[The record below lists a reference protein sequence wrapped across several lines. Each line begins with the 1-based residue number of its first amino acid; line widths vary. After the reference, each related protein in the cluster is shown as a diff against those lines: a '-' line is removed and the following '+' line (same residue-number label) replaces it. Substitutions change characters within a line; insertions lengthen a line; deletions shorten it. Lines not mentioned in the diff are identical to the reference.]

1 MGKTAVDKNCFIC
14 RVSLPFLWKLPLRSH
29 VTMVTTGASRAEL
42 HSVATADW
50 SWSIH
55 LTQAEP
61 IKIFPTSNFGSE
73 REKAVTLQMAAF
85 PQCGG
90 SQSAEKM

>member
-1 MGKTAVDKNCFIC
+1 MGKTAVDKNCCIC
-14 RVSLPFLWKLPLRSH
+14 PVPLPFLWKLPLRSL
-29 VTMVTTGASRAEL
+29 VTMVTTGASRAKL
-42 HSVATADW
+42 HTVATADW

-85 PQCGG
+85 PQYG
-90 SQSAEKM
+90 S